1 MTGFGRGE
9 ASGGGGKFTVEIR
22 TVNHRFCD
30 VSVRMPRHLIGL
42 EDRLRRLVAGRV
54 SRGKADV
61 FVTYEEE
68 RGAGPVSVTV
78 NMALAEAYMDAAS
91 KIEERFGELG
101 GGVTLPMLLQLPDI
115 LKIDKGRA
123 DEEESWGAMSAAA
136 ETALAALAA
145 MRAGEGERLAAD
157 IAQKIRKA
165 RERLAVVEERAPFAE
180 AEYRQRLDSRIKE
193 LTGQSAPDESRIAA
207 EVAIMAERCCIDEE
221 IVRLKSH
228 LDQAEGCCAAGEPA
242 GRKLDFII
250 QEINRETNTI
260 GSKSGDL
267 IISGAVVDIKS
278 EIEKIR
284 EQAQNLE

>member
-9 ASGGGGKFTVEIR
+9 ASGVGGKFTVEIR

-68 RGAGPVSVTV
+68 RDGAAPISVTV
-78 NMALAEAYMDAAS
+78 NMALAEAYVDVAA
-91 KIEERFGELG
+91 KLAARFGALG
-101 GGVTLPMLLQLPDI
+101 GLTLPMLLQLPDI

-123 DEEESWGAMSAAA
+123 DEEEAWAALGAAA
-136 ETALAALAA
+136 ESALAALAE
-145 MRAGEGERLAAD
+145 MRAREGERLAAD
-157 IAQKIRKA
+157 IAQKMQIA
-165 RERLAVVEERAPFAE
+165 RERLAAIEERAPLAE

-207 EVAIMAERCCIDEE
+207 EIAIMAERCSIDEE

-228 LDQAEGCCAAGEPA
+228 LAQAEGCCSAGQPA

-260 GSKSGDL
+260 GSKSNDL
-267 IISGAVVDIKS
+267 LISGAVVEIKS

-284 EQAQNLE
+284 EQVQNLE